1 MFVAFLAAMTVLTPN
16 GLGDIRTGMT
26 EADVEAATGRNIELS
41 GPNGSACTTAS
52 LGGRSYLLFAKGR
65 LRRVTVASKKYA
77 TKKGVS
83 VGDPQE
89 TIGEVYGAKAK
100 RSPHTY
106 EPKGFYFDIIGPRR
120 GLRFETDGKRITQ
133 IHGGRKPEL
142 TYVEGCS

>member
-26 EADVEAATGRNIELS
+26 EADVEAASGRNIELS

-52 LGGRSYLLFAKGR
+52 LGGRSYLLFSEGR

-83 VGDPQE
+83 VGDSQDAIVE
-89 TIGEVYGAKAK
+89 AYGAKAR
-100 RSPHTY
+100 RSRHAYDPD
-106 EPKGFYFDIIGPRR
+106 GFYFDVFSARR
-120 GLRFETDGKRITQ
+120 GLRFETDGKKVTQ
-133 IHGGRKPEL
+133 IHGGRKPEVK
-142 TYVEGCS
+142 YVEACS